1 MIFNF
6 KQFIKE
12 SFHDDLTNSSNF
24 RDWFGK
30 SVVIDNLGKPKI
42 MYHGSHTSNL
52 TIFDL
57 NAKPIN
63 RTNNFA
69 GFYFSPDKSV
79 ADFHN
84 KGGKVYS
91 CYLSIQ
97 NPVYLGY
104 KYDNVKNEY
113 VKFKYTPSQKAL
125 DYIYNKY
132 KLDFNE
138 DYLRSKLIDL
148 KDRGVCSFMTGED
161 RREIA
166 IIDGYDGMIDGTE
179 VCAFYPNQIKLAD
192 GTNLTF
198 DKNNPD
204 IRK

>member
-12 SFHDDLTNSSNF
+12 SFQDDLTNSSNF
-24 RDWFGK
+24 RNWFEN
-30 SVVIDNLGKPKI
+30 SVVIDKLGKPKV
-42 MYHGSHTSNL
+42 MYHGSPNKGTN
-52 TIFDL
+52 IFDIS
-57 NAKPIN
+57 AKPIN
-63 RTNNFA
+63 RTNNYA
-69 GFYFSPDKSV
+69 GFFFSPEKSV
-79 ADFHN
+79 ADFHSN
-84 KGGKVYS
+84 NGQVYS

-97 NPVYLGY
+97 NPIYLGA
-104 KYDNVKNEY
+104 KYNPITNEY

-132 KLDFNE
+132 KSEFHD
-138 DYLRSKLIDL
+138 DYLRSKLFDL
-148 KDRGVCSFMTGED
+148 KDRGVCSFISGED
-161 RREIA
+161 RRDIA
-166 IIDGYDGMIDGTE
+166 IMDGYDGMIDGTE

-192 GTNLTF
+192 GSNITF